1 MNEEKVTG
9 VLRKKIKISS
19 EDDFFKERTEI
30 HYFVLNLEEMTFGFT
45 KKLYDE
51 NLFKCYGYKQVLCY
65 DVELN
70 QEDLNL
76 CEWSYGFQVSLYKNK
91 VYVLFCESN
100 EELIKWLQGFRIFF
114 EKKNLKLMKKSE
126 VVLTDFNEFKTY
138 ESIVRNEIDISYNL
152 QLSEDKEDNYED
164 QEEKMGIIK
173 TLTNKG
179 EEQKKVIHSV
189 IVKTEENLKTQFNY
203 ELYKNN
209 FIIKTCEI
217 SIIAN
222 CLIEKEKLKQESI
235 NKIFHLL
242 INFLN
247 FQTKLLKDFLMVSG
261 HNFMKLKNLNEDWTI
276 DKNLYINNK
285 NNIESLRNEIK
296 RKRHEEKINNSH
308 KITSNNKKPYIIK
321 MVDINNQTLIDNID
335 LNLSID
341 EYLHKNDQI
350 KKEISSF
357 TKTDL
362 NYLRENEISMEKN
375 LHLKLGGNPNINPVD
390 KKIDQLNYNVNSSQ
404 EIPRKRLN
412 KKEDQNDNIKSSQE
426 ISKETLNK
434 NYDQLDNIK
443 SSQEISKET
452 PNKNNDQLDNI
463 KSSQEISKETLNKKD
478 EKLIIKIKDDKNSIQ
493 KIDKFTNFPGTDPE
507 KDAGQNYY
515 DLYSHRKHKNKD
527 DLHLVIDT
535 EDEKEKLN
543 QKIQISRQKN
553 KNNITNKINCV
564 NSPHFGNISIISQ
577 RFLKVDNIDDWKQYI
592 NLPNTKNMS

>member
-1 MNEEKVTG
+1 
-9 VLRKKIKISS
+9 
-19 EDDFFKERTEI
+19 
-30 HYFVLNLEEMTFGFT
+30 MTFGFT

-91 VYVLFCESN
+91 IYVLFCESN

-164 QEEKMGIIK
+164 QEEKMGKIK

-222 CLIEKEKLKQESI
+222 CLIEKEKLKQESM

-434 NYDQLDNIK
+434 
-443 SSQEISKET
+443 
-452 PNKNNDQLDNI
+452 
-463 KSSQEISKETLNKKD
+463 KD